1 MVRLVSE
8 LRSRT
13 DYILGMDRRFQEFR
27 LPGPS
32 AQLGPLHGPGLPAE
46 RPPDR
51 AQEIPGREETVAG
64 EATMGINEDGSTFR
78 GSTESRAKGA
88 TA

>member
-1 MVRLVSE
+1 MLRNGSE
-8 LRSRT
+8 VRSRT

-46 RPPDR
+46 RPPAR

-64 EATMGINEDGSTFR
+64 EAAGETNACRPTF
-78 GSTESRAKGA
+78 
-88 TA
+88 

>member
-1 MVRLVSE
+1 MVCLVSE

-46 RPPDR
+46 RPLTEHKR
-51 AQEIPGREETVAG
+51 YLGGRKRWLVRPPRKPTRKDQLFA
-64 EATMGINEDGSTFR
+64 AL
-78 GSTESRAKGA
+78 
-88 TA
+88 